1 MTARPANPPRT
12 GIVTGLAA
20 EADCLRKSRA
30 GVEPRILVSGGVPA
44 RTGELARSLVE
55 EGAVGLVSFGV
66 AGGLDPALGAG
77 TILLPR
83 EIVTA
88 DGARFAADTAWRE
101 ALAAALGG
109 TGTDAPMFGSDRAI
123 DTVAEKRALF
133 LETGATA
140 VDMESHIVA
149 AAAKEAGL
157 PFVVLR
163 AITDPAG
170 RSLPTAAEAGHGPD
184 GRMRPFAVLG
194 ALLKQPGE
202 LPEVMRLGWEHARAL
217 RALRRAALLGRG
229 LLVLG
234 V

>member
-109 TGTDAPMFGSDRAI
+109 NGAIHRGTRSNTTTASRIDLASAGSRQ
-123 DTVAEKRALF
+123 
-133 LETGATA
+133 
-140 VDMESHIVA
+140 S
-149 AAAKEAGL
+149 
-157 PFVVLR
+157 
-163 AITDPAG
+163 PAG
-170 RSLPTAAEAGHGPD
+170 SAPTRVR
-184 GRMRPFAVLG
+184 GRPANS
-194 ALLKQPGE
+194 
-202 LPEVMRLGWEHARAL
+202 H
-217 RALRRAALLGRG
+217 
-229 LLVLG
+229 
-234 V
+234 